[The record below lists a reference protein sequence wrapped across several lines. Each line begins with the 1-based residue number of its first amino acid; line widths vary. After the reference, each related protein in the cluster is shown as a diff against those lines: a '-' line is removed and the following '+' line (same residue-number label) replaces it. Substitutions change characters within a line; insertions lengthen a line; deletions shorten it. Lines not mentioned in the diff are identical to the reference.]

1 MQYSLIARF
10 PSDPGVTTIWV
21 VQEWGFGVELRWVF
35 NDSCYIVTSVEL
47 ELTGDL
53 EDSIYTNS
61 NVTSTRLEDLLPKRQ
76 YTITAYVIY
85 DNGRRSDG
93 ATVEFRTDNVPR
105 RFSLPSPN

>member
-1 MQYSLIARF
+1 ME
-10 PSDPGVTTIWV
+10 
-21 VQEWGFGVELRWVF
+21 EWGFGVDLRWVF
-35 NDSCYIVTSVEL
+35 NDSCYDVTSVEL

-61 NVTSTRLEDLLPKRQ
+61 NVTSKRLEDLLPKRQ

-85 DNGRRSDG
+85 DNGQKSDG

-105 RFSLPSPN
+105 RC